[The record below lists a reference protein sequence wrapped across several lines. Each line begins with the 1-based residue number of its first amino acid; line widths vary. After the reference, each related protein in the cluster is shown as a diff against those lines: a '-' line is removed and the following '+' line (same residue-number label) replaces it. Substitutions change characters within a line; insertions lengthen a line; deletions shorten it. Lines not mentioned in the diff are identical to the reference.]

1 MGAVHGRNEKTRTT
15 SNLKI
20 MGNYTYERFSNFV
33 NRIIDLLSH
42 VKRVDE
48 ETGEVFEESWDGE
61 EIFFE
66 EYGFNDVENA
76 ISVDYEYDD
85 YEDGDDP
92 DLDGCINDKGEV
104 LADVHAFKLYGGEL
118 YIESTFY
125 AGHGTSTTDWDRLLY
140 GSLQR
145 PIALEK
151 AILGTMDKVLAR
163 RWRWDLGLYLDNT
176 LYDIERGYS
185 GKRTRSFS
193 IPDGC
198 IVPLGDGIPLLNG
211 KVAMAL
217 RKTDSISIQTK
228 PDGELLAI
236 EDYAISPDDPS
247 GTVSDFIE
255 KMIGLL
261 ENQQSKWVVIAPDKG
276 TDIGLL
282 NLWCYGSKESGIR
295 FDALIIKDKETVI
308 NDGDLDFI
316 HLVFG
321 SLHVPYGFVIP
332 ESSGIDPGVKV
343 IEDSE

>member
-92 DLDGCINDKGEV
+92 DLDGCVNDKGEV

-185 GKRTRSFS
+185 GKRTRAFS

-217 RKTDSISIQTK
+217 RKTDSVSIQTK
-228 PDGELLAI
+228 PDGELSAI

-295 FDALIIKDKETVI
+295 FDALIIKDKGTVI
-308 NDGDLDFI
+308 NDGDLDYI

-332 ESSGIDPGVKV
+332 ESSGLDPGVKV
-343 IEDSE
+343 IEESE